1 MNGSRSRVAT
11 DQSAEPQG
19 AHTTPRKPAAQ
30 LAQRV
35 SYGIFALSTLFL
47 LFLVD
52 IEISRAALN
61 FDGPLAALLRNGSV
75 VPLVTA
81 FVSVMC
87 TVELIRFLHARGVEV
102 HRKLAFV
109 AVPLIVLV
117 PWFAASGALGQRS
130 IDVEGHY
137 WMLTSIMLATVA
149 SGLASVS
156 RKDPAGAL
164 RDGAGTMLVILYIGL
179 MLSFAVQLRCTRDLA
194 ADQAAWFLLIAV
206 FVTKSSDIGGYF
218 VGSAIGRTKLLPR
231 ISPGKTLAGTI
242 GGLLASGLVAVFF
255 EKLPQIGEWF
265 GVGPGAS
272 HLIHEMTFT
281 LTSAPEAAGPYY
293 PICRA
298 FIFGILLSAAGQMGD
313 LFESCFKRDAGM
325 KDSGSI
331 IPTYGGVLDLV
342 DSPLMSL
349 PVAWLLLTGFWQ
361 MV

>member
-1 MNGSRSRVAT
+1 MNGSRSRSASDPTT
-11 DQSAEPQG
+11 DASTAG
-19 AHTTPRKPAAQ
+19 TAAGRPGTQ

-35 SYGIFALSTLFL
+35 SYGVFTLSLLFL
-47 LFLVD
+47 LFLID
-52 IEISRAALN
+52 IEISRAAMA
-61 FDGPLAALLRNGSV
+61 FDGPLAALLRNGSA

-81 FVSVMC
+81 VVSVMC
-87 TVELIRFLHARGVEV
+87 TVELMRFLRARGVNV
-102 HRKLAFV
+102 HRRLAFV

-130 IDVEGHY
+130 IDIEGHY
-137 WMLTSIMLATVA
+137 WMLTSVMLATVA

-179 MLSFAVQLRCTRDLA
+179 MLSFVVQLRCTRDLA
-194 ADQAAWFLLIAV
+194 GVQAAWFLLIAV
-206 FVTKSSDIGGYF
+206 YVTKSSDIGGYF

-231 ISPGKTLAGTI
+231 ISPGKTLEGTI
-242 GGLLASGLVAVFF
+242 GGLLASGLVAVLFV
-255 EKLPQIGEWF
+255 KLSSIGEWM
-265 GVGPGAS
+265 GIGPGAS
-272 HLIHEMTFT
+272 ALIHEMTFT

-298 FIFGILLSAAGQMGD
+298 FIFGIFLSAAGQMGD
-313 LFESCFKRDAGM
+313 LFESCFKRDAGL

-331 IPTYGGVLDLV
+331 MPTYGGVLDLV